1 MDRCGLTRIVLRSL
15 LIQSSLNFSRMQNLG
30 FAYSLVPLFERFKD
44 DNERIPEMLVRH
56 LQMFNTHPYFSGPVI
71 GSVVKMEEMA
81 LLDGQNTAFSAT
93 DLKGSVMGP
102 YAALG
107 DSFFWGAL
115 RPFSSMVGATLAA
128 LGLAITPLIVLCV
141 YNPFHL
147 WIRLKGFV
155 EGYRK
160 GKLGIEFIRSMD
172 LLKAARKIR
181 WISLVVLVILTVVL
195 AAGTCRLFGSLPE
208 VVIKSI
214 IPIFIILCFWIIKKG
229 ISPVKILY
237 GMVVLFFMISI

>member
-30 FAYSLVPLFERFKD
+30 FAYSLVPFFERFKD
-44 DNERIPEMLVRH
+44 DIERIQELLIRH

-71 GSVVKMEEMA
+71 GSVVKMEETA
-81 LLDGQNTAFSAT
+81 LLDDQNTALSVS

-115 RPFSSMVGATLAA
+115 RPFSSLVGATLAA
-128 LGLAITPLIVLCV
+128 LGSTIAPLVVLCI

-147 WIRLKGFV
+147 WIRMKGFALC
-155 EGYRK
+155 K
-160 GKLGIEFIRSMD
+160 KISAAMD
-172 LLKAARKIR
+172 
-181 WISLVVLVILTVVL
+181 
-195 AAGTCRLFGSLPE
+195 
-208 VVIKSI
+208 
-214 IPIFIILCFWIIKKG
+214 
-229 ISPVKILY
+229 
-237 GMVVLFFMISI
+237 